1 MFKQLHRKLTLTN
14 ALILICFLLVFSY
27 SIVSIFSYAL
37 GQSSKVTLR
46 DKANQIIR
54 RSQELGTFDFIII
67 EDYME
72 EDSSNKNVLRNSL
85 DVHYIVWD
93 NNGRLSS
100 LNYVDQDLI
109 KELFEQSREVYEN
122 QSTEFEKMKVSN
134 VNYRIYTQYYTLP
147 NGIGG
152 VIQVYQSSEIDH
164 FILNQL
170 FFIIVTIGLCSVI
183 VLIIISS
190 FLAKRSLE
198 PVKQSYERQ
207 KEFVA
212 DASHELRTPLTIIKS
227 NLEVLSLKEEETIA
241 ENKKW
246 FDNIYTETDVMA
258 KLVQNLLTLA
268 QMDNK
273 QISANMQI
281 VVLSLIVENVCK
293 KMSVLAREKDILLQ
307 SIIADDVL
315 VKGDQN
321 GLEQLFVIL
330 IDNAIKYTPKGGQV
344 KVSLMTTSDK
354 AYISVKDTGIGIEEE
369 DKNKIFER
377 FYRVDKVRS
386 REQGGVGL
394 GLSIAKWIID
404 EHKATLEIKS
414 KLNEGSEFIIGFTS
428 KNK

>member
-1 MFKQLHRKLTLTN
+1 MFKQLHRRLTLTN
-14 ALILICFLLVFSY
+14 ALILICFLFVFSY

-37 GQSSKVTLR
+37 GQSSRANLIS
-46 DKANQIIR
+46 KANQIIK

-72 EDSSNKNVLRNSL
+72 EDASNKNALRDSL

-100 LNYVDQDLI
+100 LNYVDEDLI
-109 KELFEQSREVYEN
+109 KELFKQSRDVYQN
-122 QSTEFEKMKVSN
+122 QSTQFKKMKVNN
-134 VNYRIYTQYYTLP
+134 VNYRIYNQYYTLP

-152 VIQVYQSSEIDH
+152 VIQVYQSSEIDR
-164 FILNQL
+164 FILDQL
-170 FFIIVTIGLCSVI
+170 FLIIVSIGFCSLI
-183 VLIIISS
+183 ILIIISS

-227 NLEVLSLKEEETIA
+227 NLEVLSLKEDETIA

-273 QISANMQI
+273 QISANMEI
-281 VVLSLIVENVCK
+281 VILSLIVDKVCK

-315 VKGDQN
+315 IKGDQN
-321 GLEQLFVIL
+321 RLEQLFVIL

-354 AYISVKDTGIGIEEE
+354 AFVSVKDTGIGIKEE

-386 REQGGVGL
+386 REQGGIGL

>member
-1 MFKQLHRKLTLTN
+1 MFKQLHRRLTLTN

-27 SIVSIFSYAL
+27 SIVSVFSYAL
-37 GQSSKVTLR
+37 GQSSKVTLKSR
-46 DKANQIIR
+46 ANQIVR

-72 EDSSNKNVLRNSL
+72 EDSSNRNVLRDSL
-85 DVHYIVWD
+85 DVHYVVWD

-100 LNYVDQDLI
+100 LNHVNQDLI
-109 KELFEQSREVYEN
+109 KELFEQSRDVYQN
-122 QSTEFEKMKVSN
+122 QSIEFEKMKVN
-134 VNYRIYTQYYTLP
+134 NINYRVYTQYYTLP

-170 FFIIVTIGLCSVI
+170 FLIIVSIGLCSVI
-183 VLIIISS
+183 ILIAISS

-227 NLEVLSLKEEETIA
+227 NLEVLSLKEEETIV
-241 ENKKW
+241 ENDKW
-246 FDNIYTETDVMA
+246 FNNIYTETDVMT

-273 QISANMQI
+273 QIIANMEI
-281 VVLSLIVENVCK
+281 VDLSLIVGKVCN
-293 KMSVLAREKDILLQ
+293 KMSVLAKDKDILLK
-307 SIIADDVL
+307 SIIADKVL
-315 VKGDQN
+315 VRGDEN
-321 GLEQLFVIL
+321 RLEQLFVIL
-330 IDNAIKYTPKGGQV
+330 IDNAIKYTPNAGQV
-344 KVSLMTTSDK
+344 KVSLMATSDK
-354 AYISVKDTGIGIEEE
+354 AFVSVKDTGIGIKEEN
-369 DKNKIFER
+369 KNKIFER

-394 GLSIAKWIID
+394 GLSIARWIIQ

-414 KLNEGSEFIIGFTS
+414 KLEEGSEFIIGFAT

>member
-1 MFKQLHRKLTLTN
+1 MFKQLYRKLTLTN

-54 RSQELGTFDFIII
+54 RSQELGTFDFIIV
-67 EDYME
+67 EDYKE
-72 EDSSNKNVLRNSL
+72 EDSPNKNVLRDSL

-100 LNYVDQDLI
+100 LNYVNKDLI
-109 KELFEQSREVYEN
+109 KELFEQSREVYQN
-122 QSTEFEKMKVSN
+122 KSTEFEKMKVSN
-134 VNYRIYTQYYTLP
+134 VNYQIYTQYYTLP

-152 VIQVYQSSEIDH
+152 VIQVYQSSEIDN

-170 FFIIVTIGLCSVI
+170 FLIIVTIGLCSLI

-273 QISANMQI
+273 QISANMEI
-281 VVLSLIVENVCK
+281 VVLSLIIEKVCK

-307 SIIADDVL
+307 SVIADDVL

-321 GLEQLFVIL
+321 RLEQLFVIL

-344 KVSLMTTSDK
+344 KISLMTTSDK
-354 AYISVKDTGIGIEEE
+354 AYISIKDTGIGFEEE

>member
-1 MFKQLHRKLTLTN
+1 MFKQLHRRLTLTN
-14 ALILICFLLVFSY
+14 AFILICFLLVFSY

-37 GQSSKVTLR
+37 GQSSKVTLSS
-46 DKANQIIR
+46 KANQIIR
-54 RSQELGTFDFIII
+54 RSQQLETFDFIII

-72 EDSSNKNVLRNSL
+72 EDSSNKNVLRDSL
-85 DVHYIVWD
+85 DIHYMVWD
-93 NNGRLSS
+93 NTGTLSS

-109 KELFEQSREVYEN
+109 KELFKQSRDVYKN
-122 QSTEFEKMKVSN
+122 QSTKFEKMKVNN
-134 VNYRIYTQYYTLP
+134 VNYQIYSQYYTLP

-170 FFIIVTIGLCSVI
+170 FLIIVSIGLCSLI

-227 NLEVLSLKEEETIA
+227 NLEVLSLKEDQTIA

-273 QISANMQI
+273 QISSNMEI
-281 VVLSLIVENVCK
+281 VILSSIVDKVCK
-293 KMSVLAREKDILLQ
+293 KMSLLAKEKDILLH
-307 SIIADDVL
+307 SVIADDVV
-315 VKGDQN
+315 VKGDYN
-321 GLEQLFVIL
+321 RLEQLFVIL

-344 KVSLMTTSDK
+344 SVSLMTTSDK
-354 AYISVKDTGIGIEEE
+354 AFVSVKDTGVGIKEE
-369 DKNKIFER
+369 DKDKIFQR

-404 EHKATLEIKS
+404 EHKASLDIKS
-414 KLNEGSEFIIGFTS
+414 RLEKGSEFIITFTT